1 MHSIVLLSCHFLLL
15 VIIHF
20 FSQELTCMYMQCL
33 LLQLKLLLCV
43 LSMHNVCVC
52 VRHCLQVSKMY
63 KQLTSIPIIM

>member
-1 MHSIVLLSCHFLLL
+1 MHSIVLLSCRFSLL
-15 VIIHF
+15 VINHF
-20 FSQELTCMYMQCL
+20 FSQELTYMQCL